1 MWTTRAFCAPYQ
13 NEWQL
18 SPSTTLPSRETTRI
32 NELIRLVLA
41 TVLRAVS
48 TVMVAWRVSRPGIS
62 LVICRS
68 FIHLIICLTTGPKPL
83 PKPALHIVRSRAS
96 SFKWEYPLLSFK
108 VIQQLLTSSSSSSCY
123 FYPVAYPR
131 ILFGG
136 GVQQIQLRTED
147 RENGDLPQCYVLI
160 IQGVPGG
167 MCQTSG
173 GCSLC

>member
-96 SFKWEYPLLSFK
+96 SFKWEYPLLS
-108 VIQQLLTSSSSSSCY
+108 LRSSSS
-123 FYPVAYPR
+123 FLRLLPRHPVISIQWR
-131 ILFGG
+131 TQEFCSG